1 MALLYPGMLWALMA
15 LAIPIAVHLFNF
27 RRHKQVYF
35 SNTAL
40 LKTIQQENAKTKK
53 LKYLVALMLRCLFI
67 VALVLAFAFPFQKDS
82 AVALN
87 TEEGVVGVY
96 LDNSMSMKAQS
107 SKTTLLEDARESAK
121 SLVKRLSPSTRYLL
135 ITNSFEVQNEYPMN
149 QEEMLDQLDRMKME
163 GNPLKMNE
171 VLERFQMLRKRH
183 GFDRATLFAYSD
195 FQRNMLDMSGVKA
208 DSALQ
213 VVVVPMVSEQRA
225 NLTVDTLWLGSPVM
239 QVDLANELHVKVSNQ
254 GEKAVKGL
262 PVNLTVDGKV
272 TASGTVDVEGQDDA
286 ELVLQFL
293 LQDPGT
299 LRCQVSLMDYPITF
313 DDSYCFTVEPHP
325 SLRVVELTR
334 VPKESSVS
342 LVFADDPQ
350 FNFQAMDP
358 QGIDLQALAKAH
370 LVVVDETSSIN
381 ETLRQTLEED
391 AAEGA
396 SVVFF
401 HDDGKVIDTNTLNF
415 NTLAIKHEFFNDM
428 ILDMPH
434 HADLPKVKQHVRL
447 MPSPESTTLIS
458 LDNGDPLLLMKPVG
472 KGFVFDFATTL
483 DARWS
488 TLADHSLFVPMMLK
502 MALMGGGVNRMS
514 YTLGTDDMLMF
525 NDIDV
530 EGDREMKIR
539 NEDGTYEMMLVNEVR
554 NNRVCVFL
562 REDLPAAGFYELW
575 VNDSLAHVLAWNDSR
590 LESEME
596 FVEGQEIKKAFKSAG
611 QEVMAVLQAD
621 EFAQHDLV
629 DAMARKSSLWKW
641 FVLLAL
647 LALAGEVAVLRF
659 WK

>member
-1 MALLYPGMLWALMA
+1 
-15 LAIPIAVHLFNF
+15 
-27 RRHKQVYF
+27 
-35 SNTAL
+35 
-40 LKTIQQENAKTKK
+40 
-53 LKYLVALMLRCLFI
+53 
-67 VALVLAFAFPFQKDS
+67 
-82 AVALN
+82 
-87 TEEGVVGVY
+87 
-96 LDNSMSMKAQS
+96 
-107 SKTTLLEDARESAK
+107 
-121 SLVKRLSPSTRYLL
+121 
-135 ITNSFEVQNEYPMN
+135 
-149 QEEMLDQLDRMKME
+149 
-163 GNPLKMNE
+163 
-171 VLERFQMLRKRH
+171 
-183 GFDRATLFAYSD
+183 
-195 FQRNMLDMSGVKA
+195 
-208 DSALQ
+208 
-213 VVVVPMVSEQRA
+213 
-225 NLTVDTLWLGSPVM
+225 
-239 QVDLANELHVKVSNQ
+239 
-254 GEKAVKGL
+254 
-262 PVNLTVDGKV
+262 
-272 TASGTVDVEGQDDA
+272 
-286 ELVLQFL
+286 
-293 LQDPGT
+293 
-299 LRCQVSLMDYPITF
+299 
-313 DDSYCFTVEPHP
+313 
-325 SLRVVELTR
+325 
-334 VPKESSVS
+334 
-342 LVFADDPQ
+342 
-350 FNFQAMDP
+350 
-358 QGIDLQALAKAH
+358 
-370 LVVVDETSSIN
+370 
-381 ETLRQTLEED
+381 
-391 AAEGA
+391 
-396 SVVFF
+396 
-401 HDDGKVIDTNTLNF
+401 
-415 NTLAIKHEFFNDM
+415 M

-596 FVEGQEIKKAFKSAG
+596 FVEEQEIKKAFKSAG

-621 EFAQHDLV
+621 EFAQHDLM